1 MIIKAGVTYFCKFA
15 FAIYYMNHERVHLIV
30 LMKKSF
36 LSNILLYKYH
46 LKLSSHQNCYTVKEF
61 RGSRPSG
68 PFFLY
73 RVKTVNQICYE
84 KYIFFLF

>member
-15 FAIYYMNHERVHLIV
+15 LAIYYMNHQKVHLIV

-46 LKLSSHQNCYTVKEF
+46 LKLSSY
-61 RGSRPSG
+61 
-68 PFFLY
+68 
-73 RVKTVNQICYE
+73 KTVILKTNSE
-84 KYIFFLF
+84 KGVLVVLFFFTDLKE

>member
-1 MIIKAGVTYFCKFA
+1 MLNNKMIIKAGVTYFCKFA

-61 RGSRPSG
+61 RRSRPSG
-68 PFFLY
+68 PFFFTEL
-73 RVKTVNQICYE
+73 KQ
-84 KYIFFLF
+84 